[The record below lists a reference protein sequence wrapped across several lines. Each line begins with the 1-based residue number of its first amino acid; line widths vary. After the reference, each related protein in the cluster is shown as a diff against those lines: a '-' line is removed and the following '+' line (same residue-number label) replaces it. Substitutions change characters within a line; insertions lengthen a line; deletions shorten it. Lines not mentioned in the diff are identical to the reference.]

1 MDSHTAQEGFIN
13 PHYGMSQPHN
23 GMGHPPAPTHNPAPT
38 PPRPAATATA
48 AASPTFSFA
57 QTKQLLD
64 EQRKDYTNMMHVID
78 KLLSGQ
84 HNATHQGPATIPA
97 TMPMSLPP
105 AGNAASSEIPS
116 SWIIILSSA
125 LIVLAV
131 GIMIMFLLIVRLNR
145 RMKSAS
151 WLASILNEVDAEA
164 KKPKRTKAA

>member
-38 PPRPAATATA
+38 PPRPAATPTA
-48 AASPTFSFA
+48 ALA

-125 LIVLAV
+125 RIVLAV